1 MRPPGVYE
9 LEFQTLVLYIQYLKS
24 RNETLH
30 IQIVLLQVLRIGE
43 HCNLSVFFFRQS
55 QAAFDAL
62 VKLRIFRLENVQY
75 Q

>member
-43 HCNLSVFFFRQS
+43 HCNLSVFFFQTITS
-55 QAAFDAL
+55 CF
-62 VKLRIFRLENVQY
+62 
-75 Q
+75 